1 MTSTRKLSVSCLI
14 VFMVSSL
21 IAVSSGWLSSTG
33 KSPLKIGKCD
43 PKNGNLYAIGRKW
56 YNDEDCFEIT
66 CIQGDKGSVAQQVA
80 SCPVHA
86 VKPGC
91 ELVFPGGTYPKCCPY
106 YECPNS

>member
-21 IAVSSGWLSSTG
+21 IAVSSGWLSIG
-33 KSPLKIGKCD
+33 KIAIKDGKCD
-43 PKNGNLYAIGRKW
+43 PKNGNLYAIGEKW

-66 CIQGDKGSVAQQVA
+66 CVQGDKGSVAQQVA